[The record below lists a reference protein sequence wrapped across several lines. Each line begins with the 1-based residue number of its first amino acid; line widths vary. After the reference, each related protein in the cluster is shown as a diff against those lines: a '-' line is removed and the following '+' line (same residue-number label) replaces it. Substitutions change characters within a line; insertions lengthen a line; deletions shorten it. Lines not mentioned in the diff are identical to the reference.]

1 MVVVQCGGALI
12 VGQSLP
18 FGSCADLVIANG
30 RVGKIDKV
38 LTSVSKLMA
47 AERNEIKV
55 VVTTAGKVAAKQ
67 MEEMKAL
74 LLYRVKKQYG
84 STAQMLLSTAVRP
97 YPPFVGCP
105 RSSLG
110 PHAKR
115 VQYSMRQPAASS
127 AM

>member
-1 MVVVQCGGALI
+1 MIVVQCGRALI
-12 VGQSLP
+12 VDQSLP
-18 FGSCADLVIANG
+18 FGLCADLVIANG

-97 YPPFVGCP
+97 YPSFVVALDP
-105 RSSLG
+105 R
-110 PHAKR
+110 
-115 VQYSMRQPAASS
+115 PACEARPI
-127 AM
+127 

>member
-1 MVVVQCGGALI
+1 VIVLQCGGALGAGN
-12 VGQSLP
+12 VGRLSAHRCRL
-18 FGSCADLVIANG
+18 GSCADLVIANG

-97 YPPFVGCP
+97 YPSFVVALDP
-105 RSSLG
+105 R
-110 PHAKR
+110 
-115 VQYSMRQPAASS
+115 PACEARPI
-127 AM
+127 